1 MNSNAYIGTGWK
13 FPPVFSKAGYSA
25 EMVSGNED
33 IRESLYILLFT
44 IPGERIMLP
53 EYGAGLNEL
62 LYENL
67 NNTLLHRIREQ
78 IRLAI
83 LYYEPRITVDDLAV
97 TRDNDTEGKVWVEI
111 TYTVSASNE
120 RANIVYPFYLREGTL
135 VRMP

>member
-13 FPPVFSKAGYSA
+13 FPPVFSKTSYSV
-25 EMVSGNED
+25 EMVSGYED

-53 EYGAGLNEL
+53 EYGSGLNDL

-67 NNTLLHRIREQ
+67 SNTFLNRMRER

-97 TRDNDTEGKVWVEI
+97 THDKNTEGKVWVEI

-120 RANIVYPFYLREGTL
+120 RANVVYPFYLREGTL